1 MSSEFVT
8 FPQSSPKAGPLP
20 LSGWFRDIVC
30 ITLICCVHL
39 KGGYKAWCSL
49 SSYLLGTQIYF

>member
-8 FPQSSPKAGPLP
+8 FPQSSPKAGPFP

-30 ITLICCVHL
+30 VYHFD
-39 KGGYKAWCSL
+39 
-49 SSYLLGTQIYF
+49 LLCTFGRGL